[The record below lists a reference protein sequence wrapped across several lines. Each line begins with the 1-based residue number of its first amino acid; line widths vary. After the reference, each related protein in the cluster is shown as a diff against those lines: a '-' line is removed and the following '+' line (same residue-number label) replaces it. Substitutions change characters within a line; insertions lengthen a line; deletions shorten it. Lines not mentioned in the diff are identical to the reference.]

1 MPQERMRRM
10 GVQMRSRTRLW
21 TALLVVGAAGSAWA
35 VKPGGTLYVKART
48 TRLMKGPSATGD
60 ALAILQPPTPVRWEG
75 PDPKHKQW
83 HRVTADGR
91 TGFVFQSNL
100 ATRPP
105 SLEVVAGEGAGK
117 VDAKAFANSG
127 AAVKAVSSGV
137 IAMGEADPDT
147 GKAVAQLQAL
157 EQLAR
162 GVQDAQLAAHA
173 KEAGLKPVVGAASG
187 GAATAAGGAR

>member
-1 MPQERMRRM
+1 MTMLRR
-10 GVQMRSRTRLW
+10 TKLW
-21 TALLVVGAAGSAWA
+21 VGLLALGAAGSAGA

-48 TRLMKGPSATGD
+48 TRLMKSPGATGD

-75 PDPKHKQW
+75 ADPKQKQW
-83 HRVTADGR
+83 HRVTVDSR

-105 SLEVVAGEGAGK
+105 SLEVVAGPNAGK

-137 IAMGEADPDT
+137 IAMGEADADV
-147 GKAVAQLQAL
+147 GKAVGQLQAL
-157 EQLAR
+157 EALAKS
-162 GVQDAQLAAHA
+162 VQDAQLVAHA
-173 KEAGLKPVVGAASG
+173 KEAGLKPVVGTEP
-187 GAATAAGGAR
+187 GAVAGGAR

>member
-1 MPQERMRRM
+1 MTFHRGTKTMRR
-10 GVQMRSRTRLW
+10 RTKLW
-21 TALLVVGAAGSAWA
+21 VGLLALGAAGSAGA

-48 TRLMKGPSATGD
+48 TRLMKSPSATGD
-60 ALAILQPPTPVRWEG
+60 ALAILQPPTAVRWEG
-75 PDPKHKQW
+75 ADPKQRQW
-83 HRVTADGR
+83 HRVTVDSH

-100 ATRPP
+100 ATQPP

-117 VDAKAFANSG
+117 VDARAFANSG

-137 IAMGEADPDT
+137 IAMGNADADT

-157 EQLAR
+157 ESLAG

-173 KEAGLKPVVGAASG
+173 KAAGLKPVVGEYSGAGVASG
-187 GAATAAGGAR
+187 GER